1 MKKEIHKMALY
12 YILNN
17 INIPYLDLSKGKM
30 GLSLFYFHYSMHT
43 HNSIYEQFAYEL
55 LNDII
60 EDINDEMP
68 ISFSSGICGIGWGIE
83 YLAHYGFL
91 KENTDEILNEMDL
104 QVMLYDSTRF
114 TNYSL
119 YDGLEGIICY
129 VLNRIL
135 STRQVDS
142 SHSFDFNY
150 INNLYKACK
159 QIPKTEQ
166 EQYIGIFINWFE
178 QQQISYSFNTILN
191 QIYSIYLKEVN
202 YKNNWQK
209 HLVRLANNQL
219 ANL

>member
-1 MKKEIHKMALY
+1 
-12 YILNN
+12 
-17 INIPYLDLSKGKM
+17 
-30 GLSLFYFHYSMHT
+30 
-43 HNSIYEQFAYEL
+43 
-55 LNDII
+55 
-60 EDINDEMP
+60 
-68 ISFSSGICGIGWGIE
+68 
-83 YLAHYGFL
+83 
-91 KENTDEILNEMDL
+91 
-104 QVMLYDSTRF
+104 MLYDSTRF

-129 VLNRIL
+129 VLSRIL
-135 STRQVDS
+135 STRQVDT

-209 HLVRLANNQL
+209 YLVRLANNQL